1 MQLSIEHIE
10 REMAEATPTPRQ
22 VADFKIYLA
31 GFASQLEAQLQGILA
46 VKPARWLV
54 IRESKN
60 SDRAADREW
69 EASERGI
76 AEMTLRMTLKRIDR
90 LTSALSAKLRVMELE
105 ARNIA

>member
-10 REMAEATPTPRQ
+10 REMAEAAPSPRQ

-31 GFASQLEAQLQGILA
+31 GHASQLEGQLQGILA
-46 VKPARWLV
+46 VKPARWIE
-54 IRESKN
+54 IREHKN

-69 EASERGI
+69 EATEGGI
-76 AEMTLRMTLKRIDR
+76 REMQLRMTLKRIDR
-90 LTSALSAKLRVMELE
+90 LTHALSAKLRVMELE